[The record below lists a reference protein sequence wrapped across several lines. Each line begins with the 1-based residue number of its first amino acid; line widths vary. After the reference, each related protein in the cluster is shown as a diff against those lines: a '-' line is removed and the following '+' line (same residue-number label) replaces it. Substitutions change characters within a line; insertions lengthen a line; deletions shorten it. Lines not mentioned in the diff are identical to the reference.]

1 MTSSWTAH
9 PRLASPTPPGSA
21 AERHP
26 SDRGHGRW
34 IFVLGPRW
42 VRAPAV
48 AHGPQRSLAV
58 SNGSDEPQVIG
69 PSAHAA
75 ESMRAGD
82 SDCGPEGRRLGLALY
97 VRRLATRAPT
107 HASPST
113 SPRTTTAEST
123 NAGQSPASATRA
135 VMKFTTM
142 TAAVKPASGTAT
154 RRTDRDRRPAR
165 NPVASSSTV
174 SSVCSMAVR

>member
-26 SDRGHGRW
+26 SDSGHGRW
-34 IFVLGPRW
+34 IFVLGPPW

-75 ESMRAGD
+75 EICERAIQIV
-82 SDCGPEGRRLGLALY
+82 
-97 VRRLATRAPT
+97 VRRSKTWLGTLRPAAGHSGADPCQPQYQSKNHDGGKHERGPITGLR
-107 HASPST
+107 HPSGDEVHHHD
-113 SPRTTTAEST
+113 RRCQ
-123 NAGQSPASATRA
+123 AGQRHRHPSN
-135 VMKFTTM
+135 
-142 TAAVKPASGTAT
+142 
-154 RRTDRDRRPAR
+154 RPRQKAR
-165 NPVASSSTV
+165 
-174 SSVCSMAVR
+174 

>member
-9 PRLASPTPPGSA
+9 LLLASPTPPGSA

-26 SDRGHGRW
+26 SDSGHGRW
-34 IFVLGPRW
+34 IFVLGPPW

-75 ESMRAGD
+75 EICERAIQIVV
-82 SDCGPEGRRLGLALY
+82 RRSKTGLALY